1 MHAAGTMPTMPEDKL
16 HSFGHD
22 VPLGRAGQPSEVAPA
37 YVLLASE
44 DGSYFSGQ
52 VLHPNGGTVINI

>member
-1 MHAAGTMPTMPEDKL
+1 MPADKL
-16 HSFGHD
+16 SSFGRA

-52 VLHPNGGTVINI
+52 VLHPNGGTVINT